1 MLHGSI
7 YPQGSSRI
15 KHLINL
21 YSESKSIS
29 RVYFHQIKSLKVEML
44 LLSHYIGT
52 FGQILVLLL
61 KR

>member
-29 RVYFHQIKSLKVEML
+29 RVYFSPNKESE
-44 LLSHYIGT
+44 G
-52 FGQILVLLL
+52 
-61 KR
+61 